1 MISRFSKVAI
11 ATSNFMKQ
19 FYNGGF
25 APEFGVSV
33 LKKNDRASSRLCIW
47 NEEIRSKTG
56 RKIKSLRT
64 SDEFYGRH
72 QNIHFVIYHFL

>member
-25 APEFGVSV
+25 APEFSVSV
-33 LKKNDRASSRLCIW
+33 LKKTIALVQDYVS
-47 NEEIRSKTG
+47 ET
-56 RKIKSLRT
+56 RK
-64 SDEFYGRH
+64 
-72 QNIHFVIYHFL
+72 